1 MSKTIDAVFENGV
14 FKPLEKV
21 EVKEHRKIKIILPLS
36 LPFLIQAV
44 FCPSCFIFLTAFS
57 KIDVAT

>member
-14 FKPLEKV
+14 FKPLKKV

-44 FCPSCFIFLTAFS
+44 FCSCIGNYIIFYL
-57 KIDVAT
+57 